1 MSTNINQLKPEKV
14 FHFFAEVCKIPHP
27 SKNEARMATYLMD
40 FASERNLESS
50 VDEVG
55 NVLIRKPAFTGYE
68 KLVPVV
74 LQSHI
79 DMVCEK
85 NSSTQHDFDKDPIL
99 PYVDGKWVKAKG
111 TTLGADDGIGIAA
124 QLAIL
129 DSDDIPHGPLECL
142 FTIDEETG
150 LTGAFGLK
158 PDFLNGKI
166 LLNLDSEDE
175 GQIFIGCAGGR
186 DSVAHLPY
194 HTDSTPKGLIAL
206 KLFVGGLKGGHSG
219 DDINK
224 GLGNAVKILNRL
236 LWQLSRN
243 FDIQLSDL
251 KAGNLRNAI
260 AREGWAIITLQDKD
274 KDAVIEFVE
283 VFQTMMQNEL
293 RVTDPG
299 ISVTCENADIP
310 VMVVKNS
317 DFQNLINVL
326 YACPHGVIAMS
337 PEIANF
343 VETSTNL
350 ASVKFTQDYF
360 EITTS
365 QRSSVESA
373 KQNVVDM
380 VESVFLL
387 SGAKV
392 THSDGYPGWAPNPAS
407 PVLNIAVKVYNEL
420 FNSKPEVLAIHAGL
434 ECGLIGETYPEMDM
448 ISFGPTIKGAHS
460 PDERLN
466 IQTVSKFWEFTL
478 EILRRLPSN

>member
-1 MSTNINQLKPEKV
+1 MSTELEKLNPERV
-14 FHFFAEVCKIPHP
+14 YHFFGEICKVPRP
-27 SKNEARMATYLMD
+27 SKKEARMVAYLMA
-40 FASERNLESS
+40 FARGRNLDAA
-50 VDEVG
+50 VDEIG
-55 NVLIRKPAFTGYE
+55 NVLIKKPAVAGYE
-68 KLVPVV
+68 GHETVV

-85 NSSTQHDFDKDPIL
+85 NTATQHDFDNDPIL
-99 PYVDGKWVKAKG
+99 PYVDGEWVKAKG

-129 DSDDIPHGPLECL
+129 DAKDIPHGPIECL

-158 PDFLNGKI
+158 ADFLEGRI

-186 DSVAHLPY
+186 DTIAHLPY
-194 HTDSTPKGLIAL
+194 QSETTPQGVVAV
-206 KLFVGGLKGGHSG
+206 KLSVGGLKGGHSG

-224 GLGNAVKILNRL
+224 GLGNGVKILNRL
-236 LWQLSRN
+236 LWQLSRR
-243 FDIQLSDL
+243 FIIQLADL
-251 KAGNLRNAI
+251 NAGNLRNAI
-260 AREGWAIITLQDKD
+260 AREGWAVITIQENEIVALFEF
-274 KDAVIEFVE
+274 IET
-283 VFQTMMQNEL
+283 FQSIMKNEL
-293 RVTDPG
+293 HVTDFG
-299 ISVTCENADIP
+299 VFVTAENAEVPAKVI
-310 VMVVKNS
+310 VNS
-317 DFQNLINVL
+317 DFLNLINVL

-337 PEIANF
+337 PDIANF

-350 ASVKFTQDYF
+350 ASVKLFPAYF

-373 KQNVVDM
+373 KQNICDM

-387 SGAKV
+387 SGASVK
-392 THSDGYPGWAPNPAS
+392 HSDGYPGWAPNPTS

-420 FNSKPEVLAIHAGL
+420 FHSNPDVLAIHAGL
-434 ECGLIGETYPEMDM
+434 ECGLIGETYPGMDM

-460 PDERLN
+460 PDERLLISSVN
-466 IQTVSKFWEFTL
+466 KFWDLTL
-478 EILRRLPSN
+478 EMLKRIPLK

>member
-1 MSTNINQLKPEKV
+1 MNSNIEQLSPERV
-14 FHFFAEVCKIPHP
+14 FHFFAEICKIPHP
-27 SKNEARMATYLMD
+27 SKKEAKMAAYLMD
-40 FASERNLESS
+40 FARERDLNAEI
-50 VDEVG
+50 DAIG
-55 NVLIRKPAFTGYE
+55 NVFIRKPASAGFE
-68 KLVPVV
+68 NLLSVV

-85 NSSTQHDFDKDPIL
+85 NSDTKHDFDTDPIV
-99 PYVDGKWVKAKG
+99 PFADGEWVKATG
-111 TTLGADDGIGIAA
+111 TTLGADDGIGVAV

-129 DSDDIPHGPLECL
+129 DSDDIPHGPVECL

-158 PDFLNGKI
+158 PGFLKGQI

-186 DSVAHLPY
+186 DSIAQLPFQ
-194 HTDSTPKGLIAL
+194 TETTPLESSAL

-236 LWQLSRN
+236 LWQVSRN
-243 FDIQLSDL
+243 FTVQLSDIH
-251 KAGNLRNAI
+251 AGNLRNAI
-260 AREGWAIITLQDKD
+260 AREGFAVITYQG
-274 KDAVIEFVE
+274 KDADALHEFVE
-283 VFQTMMQNEL
+283 SFQSMIKNEL
-293 RVTDPG
+293 HVTDPG
-299 ISVTCENADIP
+299 VFVTSEKVAVP
-310 VMVVKNS
+310 LKVVHQS
-317 DFQNLINVL
+317 DFLKLINVL

-337 PEIANF
+337 PDIANF

-350 ASVKFTQDYF
+350 ASVHLQPEFI

-365 QRSSVESA
+365 QRSSVDSA
-373 KQNVVDM
+373 KQNIVDM

-387 SGAKV
+387 AGAKV

-420 FNSKPEVLAIHAGL
+420 FDTSPEVLAIHAGL
-434 ECGLIGETYPEMDM
+434 ECGLIGETYPAMDM

-460 PDERLN
+460 PDERLH
-466 IQTVSKFWEFTL
+466 IHSVSKFWDFTL
-478 EILRRLPSN
+478 EMLKRMPSK

>member
-1 MSTNINQLKPEKV
+1 MNSNIEQLRPGRV
-14 FHFFAEVCKIPHP
+14 FHFFAEICKIPHP
-27 SKNEARMATYLMD
+27 SKKEAQMAAYLMD
-40 FASERNLESS
+40 FAKARKLDATM
-50 VDEVG
+50 DEVG
-55 NVLIRKPAFTGYE
+55 NVFIRKLASVGYE

-85 NSSTQHDFDKDPIL
+85 NSDTKHDFDTDPII
-99 PYVDGKWVKAKG
+99 PYVDGEWVKARS
-111 TTLGADDGIGIAA
+111 TTLGADDGIGIAV

-129 DSDDIPHGPLECL
+129 DSEDIPHGPVECL

-158 PDFLNGKI
+158 PGFLKGEI

-186 DSVAHLPY
+186 DSVAQLPFQ
-194 HTDSTPKGLIAL
+194 TETTPLESSAL
-206 KLFVGGLKGGHSG
+206 KLFVGGLQGGHSG

-236 LWQLSRN
+236 LWQISRH
-243 FDIQLSDL
+243 FKVQLSDIH
-251 KAGNLRNAI
+251 AGNLRNAI
-260 AREGWAIITLQDKD
+260 AREGS
-274 KDAVIEFVE
+274 AVITFPVKNDVALREFVE
-283 VFQTMMQNEL
+283 AFQSMIKNEL
-293 RVTDPG
+293 HVTDPG
-299 ISVTCENADIP
+299 VFVTAENVAVPSKVIKD
-310 VMVVKNS
+310 S
-317 DFQNLINVL
+317 DFKKLINVL

-337 PEIANF
+337 PDIANF

-350 ASVKFTQDYF
+350 ASVHLLPEYF

-373 KQNVVDM
+373 KQNIVDM

-387 SGAKV
+387 AGAKV

-420 FNSKPEVLAIHAGL
+420 FHSQPEVLAIHAGL
-434 ECGLIGETYPEMDM
+434 ECGLIGETYPKMDM

-466 IQTVSKFWEFTL
+466 IHTVSKFWDFTL
-478 EILRRLPSN
+478 EILKRMPSQ

>member
-1 MSTNINQLKPEKV
+1 MNAKIEQLNPERI
-14 FHFFAEVCKIPHP
+14 FHFFAEICKIPHP
-27 SKNEARMATYLMD
+27 SKNEARIASYLMD
-40 FASERNLESS
+40 FARERNLDSS
-50 VDEVG
+50 IDDIG
-55 NVLIRKPAFTGYE
+55 NVLIRKSAIAGYE

-85 NSSTQHDFDKDPIL
+85 NSNIQHDFDTDPII
-99 PYVDGKWVKAKG
+99 PYIDGEWVKAKG

-129 DSDDIPHGPLECL
+129 DSGDIPHGPLECL
-142 FTIDEETG
+142 FTIGEETG

-158 PDFLNGKI
+158 SGFLNGKI

-186 DSVAHLPY
+186 DSIAHLPY
-194 HTDSTPKGLIAL
+194 HTDTTPKGLTVL

-236 LWQLSRN
+236 LWQLSRS
-243 FDIQLSDL
+243 FTIQLADI

-260 AREGWAIITLQDKD
+260 AREGWAVITLQDKD
-274 KDAVIEFVE
+274 KTAMIEFIE
-283 VFQTMMQNEL
+283 AFQTMMKNEL
-293 RVTDPG
+293 HVTDPG
-299 ISVTCENADIP
+299 VYVTVENVDTPLRI
-310 VMVVKNS
+310 VKNS
-317 DFQNLINVL
+317 DFHNLINVL

-337 PEIANF
+337 PDIANF

-350 ASVKFTQDYF
+350 ASVQLKHDYF

-373 KQNVVDM
+373 KQNIVDM

-420 FNSKPEVLAIHAGL
+420 FDSNPEVLAIHAGL

-460 PDERLN
+460 PDERLH
-466 IQTVSKFWEFTL
+466 IHSVYKFWAFTL
-478 EILRRLPSN
+478 EILKRLPSN